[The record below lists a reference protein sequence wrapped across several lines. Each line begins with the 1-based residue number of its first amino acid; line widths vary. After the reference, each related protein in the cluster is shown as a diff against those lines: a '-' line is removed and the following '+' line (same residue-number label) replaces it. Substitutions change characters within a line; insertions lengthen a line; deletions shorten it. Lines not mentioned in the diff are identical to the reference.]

1 MILAVE
7 KNLILRW
14 IPKTGQGYKLWTPPI
29 WQEKF
34 ISNKRKQYNPQFK
47 AKVALEAV
55 RGVKT
60 VPELA
65 SQYSL
70 HPTVINNWKR
80 QLIEEAK
87 TLFENSRKK
96 ASEQNSQDAQIA
108 ELYRQIGQLKVE
120 RDFLAKRSEQL
131 GLNLEKPWS
140 WSTI

>member
-1 MILAVE
+1 M
-7 KNLILRW
+7 
-14 IPKTGQGYKLWTPPI
+14 
-29 WQEKF
+29 
-34 ISNKRKQYNPQFK
+34 SNKRKQYNPQFK

-55 RGVKT
+55 RSVKT

-65 SQYSL
+65 SQYNL

-80 QLIEEAK
+80 QLLKEAK
-87 TLFENSRKK
+87 TLFENGRKK
-96 ASEQNSQDAQIA
+96 ASEQDSQDAQIA

-140 WSTI
+140 